1 MIGAIRL
8 EVSWSP
14 RLVSLP
20 HGLLVLYSPP
30 NWSQQPLRAGTEEC
44 PGQEVCPSSG
54 QSLPFRPDAKAL
66 FKMKGNCAIP
76 QGRGERLKLLMSTIS
91 VVLKQHQ
98 RK

>member
-8 EVSWSP
+8 ELSWSP

-20 HGLLVLYSPP
+20 HRLLVLWSLP
-30 NWSQQPLRAGTEEC
+30 NWSQQPLHPGTEC

-54 QSLPFRPDAKAL
+54 QSLPLRPDAKAL